1 MPAPLEATETLM
13 PELMDVDKVRY
24 LFETRM
30 RVRGNFDVRDCTWFP
45 TISVPIGRR
54 GCKMTQRLDW
64 FFTWTLIELATDS
77 YVTINFDKGLR
88 PFQDF
93 YGTRLVTA
101 SRAQRVPFYIFLV
114 KVIFSFT
121 SHG

>member
-1 MPAPLEATETLM
+1 MVSYDLSTNWKKGMQDDAE
-13 PELMDVDKVRY
+13 
-24 LFETRM
+24 
-30 RVRGNFDVRDCTWFP
+30 
-45 TISVPIGRR
+45 IG
-54 GCKMTQRLDW
+54 LV
-64 FFTWTLIELATDS
+64 FTWTLIELATDS
-77 YVTINFDKGLR
+77 YVTINFDRGLR